1 MFRVHAKFMMQ
12 GLYVLY
18 MLSTDLRGS
27 LNGARSVERR
37 VKETCSWLLSFF
49 FWECGGGTLILNHTR
64 SQGGNLILQ
73 IINYWISRPLK
84 CKKSHQCLQNL
95 RQ

>member
-49 FWECGGGTLILNHTR
+49 FFFLGVWRGYFNI
-64 SQGGNLILQ
+64 
-73 IINYWISRPLK
+73 
-84 CKKSHQCLQNL
+84 KSHEIT
-95 RQ
+95 RR